1 MLLVSKLVGLSFG
14 GRTVDTQLSL
24 KEIVN
29 RLHRSIELLN
39 SLVKRHAASAEPVQ
53 RSEIET
59 QMIEE
64 ISRFEAFSTKLRK
77 AFLDS
82 VQKHI
87 LDTSKL
93 ISSMDIHSL
102 LSSYPNYDQAL
113 ENLRKQTENNL
124 KRFRDEE
131 SEERAKAHFLRRFA
145 RSLVHKSNSNISAAK
160 KKIKQKLKDLKK
172 QQEKLQA
179 GRKEPAIKQQAIPRR

>member
-87 LDTSKL
+87 FRHLQVNFQHGYSFFIVKL
-93 ISSMDIHSL
+93 SQL
-102 LSSYPNYDQAL
+102 
-113 ENLRKQTENNL
+113 
-124 KRFRDEE
+124 
-131 SEERAKAHFLRRFA
+131 
-145 RSLVHKSNSNISAAK
+145 
-160 KKIKQKLKDLKK
+160 
-172 QQEKLQA
+172 
-179 GRKEPAIKQQAIPRR
+179 